1 MGRLLLY
8 LFVVGWLFPSC
19 QKKEEKKG
27 QQVIEATANDLPGIV
42 LRANGQVPIDATS
55 LSGKVILVFFQPD
68 CDHCQ
73 REAKAI
79 NEHLNSFKDYE
90 LYFVTTENFDL
101 IDKFARDY
109 DLSNKSNI
117 HFVQT
122 TLNEILNTVG
132 PISAP
137 SMFIYS
143 DKILVKHLD
152 GETPIEEILKHL

>member
-1 MGRLLLY
+1 MSRLFFFLL
-8 LFVVGWLFPSC
+8 VMGWLFLSC
-19 QKKEEKKG
+19 QKKEEKKE
-27 QQVIEATANDLPGIV
+27 QPLAETRANDLPRMT
-42 LRANGQVPIDATS
+42 LRANGQVPISATS

-79 NEHLNSFKDYE
+79 NEHLDSFKDYDI
-90 LYFVTTENFDL
+90 YFVTTESFAL
-101 IDKFARDY
+101 IDKFAKDY
-109 DLSNKSNI
+109 NLSGHTNV

-122 TLNEILNTVG
+122 TLNEILDTVG

-137 SMFIYS
+137 SMFIYA
-143 DKILVKHLD
+143 DKALVKHLD